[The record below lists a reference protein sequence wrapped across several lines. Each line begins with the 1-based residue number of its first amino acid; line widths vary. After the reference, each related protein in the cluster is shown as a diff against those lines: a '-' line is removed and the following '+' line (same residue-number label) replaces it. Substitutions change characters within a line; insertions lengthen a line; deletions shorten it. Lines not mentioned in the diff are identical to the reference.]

1 MDKESL
7 TKLVIFVLL
16 LILLLFVATFNLA
29 TNKEVVVYVRSDK
42 LVYAPSS
49 LAIINLTL
57 LSSSSSDNFYVETYV
72 NQKSLTS
79 FNLRIENYKGIKLL
93 NVSLPNKEGEVVV
106 SFVVKNFM
114 FIVKRKDV
122 KILVADSKDRKP
134 LILLLVW
141 HEHQAPN
148 VLPDGKYFGEWA
160 FYHTFSNE
168 LAPTFNGGP
177 YMYHAYE
184 LIEHKGI
191 KVIEHLSPSLLYQ
204 WNSSLVNG
212 YTLENGVYVPPNSSE
227 LEKVRWTLN
236 TFKLLAKEGRVEV
249 LTSVFAH
256 TITGFLLDNYNMS
269 DVINNELKI
278 GKTVTE
284 SIIGVV
290 PTGVWT
296 PEMAFSMKNVNVY
309 NSNNL
314 YYTFLD
320 SKYHFLGSRGNKS
333 SIYEPYILKD
343 EDGKQIVVFFRDQE
357 VSDQIGFQNNFLSK
371 EDADSFARNLVI
383 KILEK
388 AWLSNETYTSYRVFI
403 IALDGENWMIFS
415 KTPSNAALFL
425 DYFYGYL
432 EQAQEDKVLMT
443 CTAKEALTFLK
454 PTRVLY
460 FIPTNSWLGS
470 FDKWTTEKAQTSQW
484 KQVEL
489 LYKKLEAYKQVHGE
503 DDNFKRAMFA
513 FYNALDSDYWW
524 AEFYSPQV
532 ISSWLSY
539 AQSCL
544 SETKG

>member
-1 MDKESL
+1 MSKESL
-7 TKLVIFVLL
+7 TKLVIFILL

-29 TNKEVVVYVRSDK
+29 TNKEVVVYVYSDK

-49 LAIINLTL
+49 LAFVNLTL
-57 LSSSSSDNFYVETYV
+57 LSSLSSDNFYVEAYV
-72 NQKSLTS
+72 DQKLITS
-79 FNLRIENYKGIKLL
+79 FNLRIENYKGTKLL
-93 NVSLPNKEGEVVV
+93 NFSLPNKEGEVVV
-106 SFVVKNFM
+106 SFVVKNFV
-114 FIVKRKDV
+114 FVLKRKDV
-122 KILVADSKDRKP
+122 KILVANSKDRKP

-148 VLPDGKYFGEWA
+148 ILPNGKYFGEWA
-160 FYHTFSNE
+160 FYHIFSSE
-168 LAPTFNGGP
+168 LSPTFDGGP

-184 LIEHKGI
+184 LIKHKEI

-204 WNSSLVNG
+204 WNSSLANG
-212 YTLENGVYVPPNSSE
+212 YTLENDAYVSPNSSKI
-227 LEKVRWTLN
+227 EKVKWTLD

-256 TITGFLLDNYNMS
+256 TIIGFLLDNYNMS
-269 DVINNELKI
+269 DVIDNELKI
-278 GKTVTE
+278 GKNITE
-284 SIIGVV
+284 STIGIV

-296 PEMAFSMKNVNVY
+296 PEMAFSMKNINIY

-320 SKYHFLGSRGNKS
+320 SKYHFLKAEGNKS
-333 SIYEPYILKD
+333 SIYEPYVLRDKD
-343 EDGKQIVVFFRDQE
+343 GRQIVVFFRDQE

-371 EDADSFARNLVI
+371 EDADSFARDLVI

-388 AWLSNETYTSYRVFI
+388 AWLSNETYKSYRVFT

-415 KTPSNAALFL
+415 KTPPNAALFL

-432 EQAQEDKVLMT
+432 EQAQRDKALMT

-460 FIPTNSWLGS
+460 FVPTNSWLGS

-503 DDNFKRAMFA
+503 DYNFKRAMFA

-532 ISSWLSY
+532 IDSWLSY
-539 AQSCL
+539 AKLCL
-544 SETKG
+544 NETKG